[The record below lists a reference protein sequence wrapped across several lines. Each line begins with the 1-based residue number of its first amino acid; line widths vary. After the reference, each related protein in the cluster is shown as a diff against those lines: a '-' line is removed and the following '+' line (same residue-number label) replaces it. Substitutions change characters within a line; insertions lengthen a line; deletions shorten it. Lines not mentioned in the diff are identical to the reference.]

1 MTFEGEARRGDMKK
15 SLFLAMSV
23 CLWLFV
29 SGAYATGGVGTFV
42 SVPGNVIIKSQQ
54 DFVGGFGYDE
64 SELNRKKGIPALL
77 ATKKLAASDDKT
89 QIDFSKKMILAPI
102 PRALH
107 LGPLDSTRSSI
118 IPRSPR
124 SSGAGDSPNTAP
136 HFPVNSGYFPGV
148 LSTAGN
154 QNWFYTVASQNGQ
167 LTVHLDVPNDPNIDY
182 DLHVYRY
189 NSGNL
194 YTFKSSTLNP
204 TVGEHITF
212 NANNG
217 EIFFILVHSYRGG
230 SLTIPYY
237 LHVEMASPGAGEID
251 DFPENAKTFNPNTY
265 GIDGMLAM
273 RNDVDWVK
281 FTSTGNNAV
290 IQFTPSN
297 PHMSASLYQMSGT
310 QTLSHIGEMSA
321 EGDYVLPATNGATYY
336 LRIYHWHNKQG
347 GLNSTYG
354 LLVNTFYNPDRVA
367 RVLGRNQ
374 YNTKIAYTVNSSE
387 RLYVNSTPVMERI
400 SDTSYSR
407 EESNIVL
414 IAKHKSSSGLIGGV
428 RFGRYTSTSGF
439 SVSNAIL
446 LMPSGKVSYSNFV
459 SRDTLG
465 NGHFVTNPLDNNF
478 GQTLLYSAWPPERP
492 EERGEGF
499 ILDVSTGQIKDF
511 ASRYYNGF
519 YNGNVRRDSF
529 SFYEE

>member
-1 MTFEGEARRGDMKK
+1 MKK
-15 SLFLAMSV
+15 SLFLAMIV
-23 CLWLFV
+23 CLLLFV
-29 SGAYATGGVGTFV
+29 SGAYAAGGVGTFV
-42 SVPGNVIIKSQQ
+42 SVPGNVAVKSQQ

-64 SELNRKKGIPALL
+64 SELNSKKGIPALL
-77 ATKKLAASDDKT
+77 ATKKLAVSDDKT
-89 QIDFSKKMILAPI
+89 QLDFSQKKIAAPM

-107 LGPLDSTRSSI
+107 IGPFDTARGSI
-118 IPRSPR
+118 IPRTPR

-148 LSTAGN
+148 LSATGN

-167 LTVHLDVPNDPNIDY
+167 MTVHLDVPNDANIDY
-182 DLHVYRY
+182 NLHVYRY

-194 YTFKSSTLNP
+194 YAFKSSTLSP
-204 TVGEHITF
+204 AVGEHISF

-230 SLTIPYY
+230 SLTVPYY
-237 LHVEMASPGAGEID
+237 LHAEMASLGAGEID

-297 PHMSASLYQMSGT
+297 PYMSASLYQMSGT

-336 LRIYHWHNKQG
+336 LRIYHWYNKQG

-354 LLVNTFYNPDRVA
+354 LLVNTFSNPDRVA

-400 SDTSYSR
+400 SDTSYAR

-414 IAKHKSSSGLIGGV
+414 IAKHKSSSGLIGAV

-446 LMPSGKVSYSNFV
+446 LMPSGKVTYSNFV

-465 NGHFVTNPLDNNF
+465 NGTFTSNSYYNIVPL
-478 GQTLLYSAWPPERP
+478 YREWPPQHPDERD
-492 EERGEGF
+492 EGF
-499 ILDVSTGQIKDF
+499 ILDVSNGQIKDF
-511 ASRYYNGF
+511 ASLRYNGF

-529 SFYEE
+529 SFYDE